1 MKCLVTGGAGF
12 IGSHLVDHLLK
23 SGHEI
28 KVYDNLSGG
37 DLAFLKHHKNNK
49 KFNFVKA
56 DLQDLRR
63 LKKETKE
70 IEMVY
75 HLAANSDISKGIL
88 DPEIDF
94 NQTIINTFNVL
105 QAMKENGIKKL
116 FYTSGSG
123 IYGDVGSTCTK
134 ESFGPLI
141 PVSMYGA
148 TKLSAEA
155 MIYAYSNFFD
165 IQVWV
170 LRPANIIGPRLT
182 HGVVFDFIKR
192 LRKDPKKLKILGDG
206 KQSKSY
212 LYVSDVINGINLVT
226 KKSKKKVN
234 VFNIASNSFITV
246 NAIAD
251 IITREMKLKP
261 KRSWTGGRIGWK
273 GDVAKVRINNGNIT
287 KIGWRPKYNS
297 KQAVQKT
304 VRVVL
309 GKDIDF

>member
-23 SGHEI
+23 NGHYV

-37 DLAFLKHHKNNK
+37 NPDFLAHQKNNK

-56 DLQDLRR
+56 DLQDIKK
-63 LKKETKE
+63 LKKETKG
-70 IEMVY
+70 IEMIY

-88 DPEIDF
+88 DPRIDYK
-94 NQTIINTFNVL
+94 QTISNTFNVL
-105 QAMKENGIKKL
+105 QAMKENKIKKI
-116 FYTSGSG
+116 FFTSGSG
-123 IYGDVGSTCTK
+123 IYGDVGSIYTK
-134 ESFGPLI
+134 ENFGPLI

-148 TKLSAEA
+148 SKLSAEA
-155 MIYAYSNFFD
+155 LIFAFSNFYD
-165 IQVWV
+165 IQVWM

-192 LRKDPKKLKILGDG
+192 LKKNPQKLHILGDG

-212 LYVSDVINGINLVT
+212 LYVLDVIKGIDLVA
-226 KKSKKKVN
+226 KKSKNKIN
-234 VFNIASNSFITV
+234 IFNIASNSYIDV
-246 NAIAD
+246 NSIAD
-251 IITREMKLKP
+251 IITKEMEIKP
-261 KRSWTGGRIGWK
+261 KRSWSGGKIGWK

-287 KIGWRPKYNS
+287 KIGWKPKYNS
-297 KQAVQKT
+297 KEAVQKT

-309 GKDIDF
+309 GKDINF